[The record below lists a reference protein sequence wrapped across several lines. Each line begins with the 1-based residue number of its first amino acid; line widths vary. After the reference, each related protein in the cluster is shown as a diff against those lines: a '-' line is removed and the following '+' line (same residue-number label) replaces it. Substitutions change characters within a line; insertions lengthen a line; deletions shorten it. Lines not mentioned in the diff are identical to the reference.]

1 MWLEQLLLY
10 RLASFARRE
19 YCLEEDIRP
28 GCCRLLVLDVQNDTS
43 MLLKYVSLL
52 KMNSLS
58 SSPFHLAVIG
68 SGPAGFYTAYRVLKE
83 HPNTLVDMYEALP
96 IPFGLV
102 RYGVAPDHPEVKNVQ
117 NRFEEV
123 AKDSRFIFIGNV
135 KYGEDL
141 TLKDLK
147 LQYDAIVF
155 SYGAGQEK
163 TLGIRNENEPIKN
176 IFSARAFVG
185 WYNGLPQY
193 RDLEPDLICSDTAV
207 VIGQGNVALDV
218 SRILLTDIVELSK
231 TDITEYALET
241 LKNSQIRNVI
251 IIGRR
256 GPLQVSFTAKE
267 LREMMNLPNTK
278 FYTDFELIKNE
289 LSTNVDII
297 SKDRPLK
304 RLMQILEKGME
315 NTSGYKSWS
324 LKFLRSPDEFIAHE
338 NDDPSRPK
346 YVRAV
351 RFHINR
357 LEGPLENRI
366 AVPTGE
372 MEELETGL
380 VLKSVGYKSIPLEGL
395 SFDENKG
402 IVPNHKGKILDN
414 DNNEQPGLYV
424 AGWLKRGPQGVIA
437 TTMYDAYETAEVI
450 VSDIKQD
457 KPMLS
462 NDTFKYGSKVIIPIL
477 HQRGIRTVSYKDWK
491 KIEEKENE
499 AGRAKHKPREKFGR
513 VEDAMQVLD
522 T

>member
-1 MWLEQLLLY
+1 MLGRSKHLFKTY
-10 RLASFARRE
+10 SF
-19 YCLEEDIRP
+19 LPFKLWSLPI
-28 GCCRLLVLDVQNDTS
+28 LQDTLS
-43 MLLKYVSLL
+43 HVNKKKYSTF
-52 KMNSLS
+52 NTS

-123 AKDSRFIFIGNV
+123 AKDSRFTFIGNV

-176 IFSARAFVG
+176 IFSARAF
-185 WYNGLPQY
+185 
-193 RDLEPDLICSDTAV
+193 V